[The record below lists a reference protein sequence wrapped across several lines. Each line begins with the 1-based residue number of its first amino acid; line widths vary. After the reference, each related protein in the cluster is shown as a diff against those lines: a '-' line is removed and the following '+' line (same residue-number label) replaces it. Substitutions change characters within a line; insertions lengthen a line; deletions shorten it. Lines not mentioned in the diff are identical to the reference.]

1 MTNEGTRIGII
12 GAGRTAMSLGPALSR
27 AGYGVVAVA
36 SRERQSARRL
46 AEAIG
51 GGVRV
56 TGAEAVVDAAEL
68 VFLTLPD
75 GAIAGEAARLP
86 WRAGQAAVHCSGALG
101 LEVLADVR
109 AANGLAGCLHPL
121 QTFPSREPEPGR
133 FAEAWC
139 GIEGDGALAG
149 MLEAMVTAM
158 GARPF
163 SLAGIDRAAYHAAA
177 VFASNF
183 VVALMAAAGRAW
195 EAAGLPGEVVRE
207 ALAPLLLAS
216 ASNAAAKPSLAALS
230 GPVARGDA
238 GTVARQLEALA
249 GEPDLRALYVA
260 LTRELTRFAPEDATA
275 RAAIRALLG

>member
-1 MTNEGTRIGII
+1 MTNERPRIGII

-36 SRERQSARRL
+36 SRERESARRL
-46 AEAIG
+46 AEAIDG
-51 GGVRV
+51 DVRV
-56 TGAEAVVDAAEL
+56 AAANQVVDAADL
-68 VFLTLPD
+68 VFLTVPD

-86 WRAGQAAVHCSGALG
+86 WRAGQATVHCSGALG
-101 LEVLADVR
+101 LEVLAAVR
-109 AANGLAGCLHPL
+109 AAKGLAGCLHPL
-121 QTFPSREPEPGR
+121 QTFPSREAEPGR
-133 FAEAWC
+133 FAGARC
-139 GIEGDGALAG
+139 GIEGDGRLAA
-149 MLEAMVTAM
+149 MLETMVTAL

-183 VVALMAAAGRAW
+183 VVGLMSAAGRAW
-195 EAAGLPGEVVRE
+195 EAAGLPGEVARE

-216 ASNAAAKPSLAALS
+216 ASNAAGKPSLAALS

-238 GTVARQLEALA
+238 GTVARHLEALA
-249 GEPDLRALYVA
+249 GEPELRALYVA
-260 LTRELTRFAPEDATA
+260 LTRELTRFAPGDETA